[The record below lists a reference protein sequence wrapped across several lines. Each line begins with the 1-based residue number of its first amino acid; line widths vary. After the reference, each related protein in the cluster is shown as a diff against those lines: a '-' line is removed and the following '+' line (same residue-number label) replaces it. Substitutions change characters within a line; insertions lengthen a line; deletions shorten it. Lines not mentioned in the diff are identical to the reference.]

1 MEQTNWHLVKSEF
14 IAGATLKSLA
24 EKYSISFS
32 TLKSRHAREKWS
44 ELRKKTEGKLQEHI
58 TTEIANQQTKPII
71 NVIEIIDKTVKDLVD
86 SLPNAECYSKESIAK
101 AISDL
106 LKTRGLYTGET
117 QQKNNQGGW
126 NADEIIKA
134 TIDYL
139 DQKGVEEHDLDIKPY
154 LSKETEQLS
163 N

>member
-1 MEQTNWHLVKSEF
+1 MIDWQQIKSEF

-44 ELRKKTEGKLQEHI
+44 ELRKKTEGKLQENI
-58 TTEIANQQTKPII
+58 TTEIADQQTKPII
-71 NVIEIIDKTVKDLVD
+71 NVIEVIDKTVKDLAD
-86 SLPNAECYSKESIAK
+86 SLPNVEYTSKESIAK

-139 DQKGVEEHDLDIKPY
+139 DSKGDETHDLDIRPNYFKP
-154 LSKETEQLS
+154 KE
-163 N
+163 